1 MLVDLKN
8 LFKKFLRSTEG
19 VCAGVVPVGLDIF
32 VFPSEVFFLYCSS
45 LFFFFFFFIYYFSLD
60 ITLY

>member
-19 VCAGVVPVGLDIF
+19 VCAGVVPVGFDIF
-32 VFPSEVFFLYCSS
+32 FSIGSIFFLLLFSI
-45 LFFFFFFFIYYFSLD
+45 FFFFFFFFHF
-60 ITLY
+60 

>member
-45 LFFFFFFFIYYFSLD
+45 LFFFFFFLIYVF
-60 ITLY
+60 

>member
-19 VCAGVVPVGLDIF
+19 VCAGVVPVGLEIF
-32 VFPSEVFFLYCSS
+32 VFPSDVFFFTALLYFF
-45 LFFFFFFFIYYFSLD
+45 LFVFFHF
-60 ITLY
+60 